1 MLESVLFDSKVGE
14 WKVIMTKSQNGQNS
28 ENKISVK
35 ILHFGIKTTQTIS
48 ILEDCDTLKGF

>member
-14 WKVIMTKSQNGQNS
+14 WKVIMTKSMNGHNS

-35 ILHFGIKTTQTIS
+35 MLHFGIKTTRTIS
-48 ILEDCDTLKGF
+48 IFEDSDTLKGF